1 MAGGKRRVNII
12 IVIVIKSLMIMTIAI
27 YPLRV
32 MHSPKRRQQHNM
44 AMWLS
49 KRRTYLRGIHL
60 YVIMLLIAFI
70 VVIDVGQGIIV
81 SR

>member
-12 IVIVIKSLMIMTIAI
+12 ILIKSLSMMTIVI

-49 KRRTYLRGIHL
+49 KRRTYWRGIHL
-60 YVIMLLIAFI
+60 YVIMLLIFI

>member
-1 MAGGKRRVNII
+1 MMAGDKRRVNIL
-12 IVIVIKSLMIMTIAI
+12 IKSLMIMTIAI

-32 MHSPKRRQQHNM
+32 MHSPQRQQQHNM

-49 KRRTYLRGIHL
+49 KRRTYWRGIHL